1 MVKVVQKI
9 AVIGGTGYLASI
21 IKNQDKNDSCKYT
34 FFSRDKNSKNYI
46 NYLKSKK
53 INRLKNFDC
62 IIHLAGPSQ
71 NELKKNKN
79 LIIKKSLLTSKI
91 CDLCTSYNIKLI
103 YISSLQVYKDY
114 GKKNLSIN
122 SKIHLINPYS
132 ESHYESEKIILSKFL
147 NYEKKFIIL
156 RMGNV
161 FGFNKYNSK
170 RDIDTNLIHS
180 LCFDAFKKKTILINN
195 GSIQRSFIPSQ
206 IFVYIINSIIKKNLF
221 NNSIENV
228 PYKNLHLKEVAL
240 IIQKRIK
247 SLFKFN
253 IKVKIEKFVYKKKYK
268 INSNKNLKF
277 NINNKL
283 IYFEMDQV
291 LKYFKKNN

>member
-1 MVKVVQKI
+1 MQKI

>member
-1 MVKVVQKI
+1 VQKI

>member
-1 MVKVVQKI
+1 MQKI

-283 IYFEMDQV
+283 IYAHRDI
-291 LKYFKKNN
+291 

>member
-1 MVKVVQKI
+1 MQKI

-122 SKIHLINPYS
+122 SKIHFINPYS